1 MTSVAT
7 LPGIA
12 FEAVPQS
19 IDESLP
25 RMDVAGFVGFAARGP
40 VDIPVLVEDSVAFM
54 DVFGAD
60 LELARTDD
68 GTPVLAHLGPAVDAF
83 FANGGRRAWV
93 VRVAATGTGGAM
105 TNRFAVPGLFVPG
118 SAAEGAS
125 GWRAVT
131 LPARSAGAWSDSLTV
146 GAVLEVT
153 TSLPVVMDPRS
164 LVLDHATDVVA
175 GDLLRMVL
183 AGDVALLVEVARVE
197 PDPQGRKVVFDPRQG
212 YLLTRR
218 RPAAGAAAYRLG
230 AGQPEPVPSFTTD
243 VAAGE
248 DLVVVAAAEPVSQAD
263 VLVTESGADEGVT
276 LLTLGEERP
285 HGASPGTRRFAVQSS
300 VGVAGAPDDW
310 PSLGDSGTSLV
321 VAEIQRLRLTVR
333 DGDAMVAELPSLGV
347 SAAHPRSLAGLP
359 DDDRIFRALAGTET
373 YEGERNG
380 PGGPLDRTLTPLE
393 RECLAP
399 RFPLAGNAGS
409 PLVLPLG
416 SSTDPTAI
424 VFGGRPSGMTYPPA
438 PTRNGLDR
446 FDASLFVDP
455 ALAGLGVDTILPAA
469 WDLAHVR
476 RPPRRLRGIHALAT
490 LEDITLVCVPDAVHT
505 GWDHVR
511 IKAPPPLTAPG
522 LEVVA
527 VGEDGVH
534 LAWSRVPATTGYLVE
549 TDLAETFPD
558 VIRSESQEPAAVIGA
573 RSACP
578 APQFF
583 RVRAIRG
590 GEEGPW
596 SNVVVAVV
604 PRTTFTPCAVAA
616 PPAGVI
622 AEAGPPP
629 PDTVLWRARTAAE
642 AEPWPALRAIQ
653 TSVLRWC
660 AARGDV
666 VGVLGLPGS
675 FTAEEAVRHIS
686 VLRGDLPAFD
696 TDGRTAVGDFLE
708 GGVPALTRDESFVL
722 GYGAAY
728 HPWPVAGRTGGDL
741 RPDPPDGAVL
751 GTYAASA
758 AARGAWVAPAR
769 RQLQGTLALA
779 PLVDDRRLPSMVAA
793 GINPLVADPSGFMA
807 ITASTLSEAGAVRPV
822 NVRRLIAL
830 LRRLARREG
839 AGIVFEP
846 NDRELQRTVRMR
858 FERFLTDMYL
868 RGAFA
873 GAVPQEAFEVSA
885 GDAVN
890 PPESVDSGRFV
901 VEVRVAPSRPL
912 EFITVRL
919 VLAGGATTEA
929 QA

>member
-1 MTSVAT
+1 
-7 LPGIA
+7 
-12 FEAVPQS
+12 
-19 IDESLP
+19 
-25 RMDVAGFVGFAARGP
+25 
-40 VDIPVLVEDSVAFM
+40 
-54 DVFGAD
+54 
-60 LELARTDD
+60 
-68 GTPVLAHLGPAVDAF
+68 
-83 FANGGRRAWV
+83 
-93 VRVAATGTGGAM
+93 
-105 TNRFAVPGLFVPG
+105 
-118 SAAEGAS
+118 
-125 GWRAVT
+125 
-131 LPARSAGAWSDSLTV
+131 
-146 GAVLEVT
+146 
-153 TSLPVVMDPRS
+153 
-164 LVLDHATDVVA
+164 
-175 GDLLRMVL
+175 
-183 AGDVALLVEVARVE
+183 
-197 PDPQGRKVVFDPRQG
+197 
-212 YLLTRR
+212 
-218 RPAAGAAAYRLG
+218 
-230 AGQPEPVPSFTTD
+230 
-243 VAAGE
+243 
-248 DLVVVAAAEPVSQAD
+248 
-263 VLVTESGADEGVT
+263 
-276 LLTLGEERP
+276 
-285 HGASPGTRRFAVQSS
+285 
-300 VGVAGAPDDW
+300 
-310 PSLGDSGTSLV
+310 
-321 VAEIQRLRLTVR
+321 
-333 DGDAMVAELPSLGV
+333 
-347 SAAHPRSLAGLP
+347 
-359 DDDRIFRALAGTET
+359 
-373 YEGERNG
+373 
-380 PGGPLDRTLTPLE
+380 
-393 RECLAP
+393 
-399 RFPLAGNAGS
+399 
-409 PLVLPLG
+409 
-416 SSTDPTAI
+416 
-424 VFGGRPSGMTYPPA
+424 MTYPPA

-476 RPPRRLRGIHALAT
+476 RPPRRLRGMHALAT

-573 RSACP
+573 WSACP

-604 PRTTFTPCAVAA
+604 PRSTFTPCAVPA

-728 HPWPVAGRTGGDL
+728 HPWPVA
-741 RPDPPDGAVL
+741 
-751 GTYAASA
+751 
-758 AARGAWVAPAR
+758 
-769 RQLQGTLALA
+769 
-779 PLVDDRRLPSMVAA
+779 
-793 GINPLVADPSGFMA
+793 DPSGFMA

-830 LRRLARREG
+830 LRRLAQREG

>member
-40 VDIPVLVEDSVAFM
+40 VDIPVLVEDPVAFR
-54 DVFGAD
+54 DVFGPD
-60 LELARTDD
+60 LELARTGD
-68 GTPVLAHLGPAVDAF
+68 GTPVQAHLGPAVDAF

-93 VRVAATGTGGAM
+93 VRVAATGTGGAV

-146 GAVLEVT
+146 GVALEVT
-153 TSLPVVMDPRS
+153 TSLPVIVGPQS
-164 LVLDHATDVVA
+164 LVLEDATDVVA
-175 GDLLRMVL
+175 GDLLRVVL
-183 AGDVALLVEVARVE
+183 TDDVALLVEVDDVE
-197 PDPQGRKVVFDPRQG
+197 PDPRGRMIVFDPRQG
-212 YLLTRR
+212 YLLTWR
-218 RPAAGAAAYRLG
+218 RPAKGATAYRLG
-230 AGQPEPVPSFTTD
+230 DGPPEQVPSFTTN
-243 VAAGE
+243 VVAGE
-248 DLVVVAAAEPVSQAD
+248 DLVVVAAAEPVGQAD
-263 VLVTESGADEGVT
+263 VLLTESRADEGVT
-276 LLTLGEERP
+276 VLTLGEEQP
-285 HGASPGTRRFAVQSS
+285 HGASPGTRRFAVRSS
-300 VGVAGAPDDW
+300 VGVSGARDDW
-310 PSLGDSGTSLV
+310 PSLGDSGATPV

-333 DGDAMVAELPSLGV
+333 DGDAVVAELQSLGV

-359 DDDRIFRALAGTET
+359 GDDRVFTVLAGTHTSGGGNEP
-373 YEGERNG
+373 NG
-380 PGGPLDRTLTPLE
+380 PPDRALTPFE

-399 RFPLAGNAGS
+399 RFPLAGTAGS

-416 SSTDPTAI
+416 STTDPAAI
-424 VFGGRPSGMTYPPA
+424 VFGGRPSGTPYPPTPA
-438 PTRNGLDR
+438 RNGLDR
-446 FDASLFVDP
+446 FDAALFVDP
-455 ALAGLGVDTILPAA
+455 ALAGLGVDTILPTA
-469 WDLAHVR
+469 WDLVHVR

-490 LEDITLVCVPDAVHT
+490 LEDVTLVCVPDAVHT

-511 IKAPPPLTAPG
+511 IEAPPLLTAPE

-527 VGEDGVH
+527 VDEGGMH
-534 LAWSRVPATTGYLVE
+534 LAWSRVPTATGYQVE

-558 VIRSESQEPAAVIGA
+558 VTRSEGLEQAAVIGA

-578 APQFF
+578 AAQFF
-583 RVRAIRG
+583 RVRAVRG
-590 GEEGPW
+590 GEEGSW

-604 PRTTFTPCAVAA
+604 PRTTFMPCAVPV
-616 PPAGVI
+616 PPAGV
-622 AEAGPPP
+622 ATEVRPPL
-629 PDTVLWRARTAAE
+629 PDTVVWRARAAAE

-666 VGVLGLPGS
+666 VAVLGLPRS
-675 FTAEEAVRHIS
+675 FTAEEAVRHVS
-686 VLRGDLPAFD
+686 VLRGDLPAFEA
-696 TDGRTAVGDFLE
+696 DGRTAAGAFLE

-722 GYGAAY
+722 GYGTVY

-751 GTYAASA
+751 GTYAATA

-769 RQLQGTLALA
+769 RQLQRTLALA
-779 PLVDDRRLPSMVAA
+779 PLVDDRRLQSMVTA
-793 GINPLVADPSGFMA
+793 GINPLVEDPSGFMA
-807 ITASTLSEAGAVRPV
+807 ITASTLSEVGAVRPV

-830 LRRLARREG
+830 LRRLAQREG

-873 GAVPQEAFEVSA
+873 GAVPQEAFEVST

-890 PPESVDSGRFV
+890 PPEAVDSGRFV
-901 VEVRVAPSRPL
+901 IEVRVAPSRPL

-919 VLAGGATTEA
+919 VLAGGTAMEA
-929 QA
+929 RA